1 MVGLHTAKDTIA
13 VTQQL
18 QGGMM
23 VLTGMVRKYTV
34 EHRANVVQVLTQLLQ
49 TLYRVYL
56 VRLVLINLIMAK
68 YPVFH
73 APLGLISQITR
84 QPHVLYVQLAHMR
97 LDMDLE
103 VVQAVPAML
112 AATGQV
118 PVAALPLDRV
128 FHAPA
133 MLAATGQVPVV
144 ALPLAHVLLAP
155 H

>member
-1 MVGLHTAKDTIA
+1 
-13 VTQQL
+13 
-18 QGGMM
+18 
-23 VLTGMVRKYTV
+23 
-34 EHRANVVQVLTQLLQ
+34 
-49 TLYRVYL
+49 
-56 VRLVLINLIMAK
+56 MAK

-84 QPHVLYVQLAHMR
+84 QPHVLHVQLAHMR

-118 PVAALPLDRV
+118 PVEALPLDRV
-128 FHAPA
+128 FHAPHA

-144 ALPLAHVLLAP
+144 TLLLAHVLLAP